1 MNFNINNQPEYNL
14 NTSLIEETINL
25 YGVGIKFLL
34 VQKINNDDLV
44 FGDFSHI
51 KTDSD
56 KSFDMMALPETSE
69 SYDEQG
75 LDFSQFGMLNID
87 TINLFISRKSI
98 DLVFDDIDPGKG
110 FEGILGNLIV
120 LPNNRIIEITD
131 FQYEVPG
138 INNMFTETARKSV
151 YKLTCKTYD
160 AKLINEIDKVDI
172 ASQETIETVG
182 EYATLD
188 SYFSELKDS
197 QEELDIAMEITPD
210 EITGKVVIDN
220 SEDSVFGKF

>member
-98 DLVFDDIDPGKG
+98 DLVFDDIDSGKG